1 MSKNMQNET
10 QNKINENDELP
21 KPVIETERN
30 EVQENKEENDKSE
43 SCNENRQNTT
53 VNNNHSDENEKPAL
67 RVLKKI
73 GKGIYNVLYA
83 TGGFFS
89 ELFGITTPRYAY
101 ALREYERMQRL
112 ERERE
117 MEANGE
123 NEKDLEQPDVE
134 DIKEENA

>member
-21 KPVIETERN
+21 KPIIETERN
-30 EVQENKEENDKSE
+30 EVQENKEENDKRE

-117 MEANGE
+117 MEANSE

>member
-1 MSKNMQNET
+1 MQNET

-21 KPVIETERN
+21 KPIIETERN
-30 EVQENKEENDKSE
+30 EVQENKEENDKRE

-53 VNNNHSDENEKPAL
+53 ANNNHSDENEKPAL

>member
-21 KPVIETERN
+21 KPIIETERN
-30 EVQENKEENDKSE
+30 EVQENKEENDKRE